1 MTEYEKK
8 KSPSQRETDTQWGRV
23 TAFQTKW
30 TKKHQAQIPV
40 NDLIIKKKKKSN
52 LLFKRKMDYLQRNKQ
67 FSIQSLLYNIK
78 FLNIIE

>member
-40 NDLIIKKKKKSN
+40 NDLIIKKKKK
-52 LLFKRKMDYLQRNKQ
+52 
-67 FSIQSLLYNIK
+67 IK
-78 FLNIIE
+78 FTIQEENGLPTKKQTI

>member
-40 NDLIIKKKKKSN
+40 NDLIIKKKKKNQIYYSRGKWITYKETNN
-52 LLFKRKMDYLQRNKQ
+52 LVFNL
-67 FSIQSLLYNIK
+67 SSTT
-78 FLNIIE
+78 LNSWIL

>member
-40 NDLIIKKKKKSN
+40 NDLIIKKKKK
-52 LLFKRKMDYLQRNKQ
+52 
-67 FSIQSLLYNIK
+67 IK
-78 FLNIIE
+78 FTTPEENGLPTKKQTI